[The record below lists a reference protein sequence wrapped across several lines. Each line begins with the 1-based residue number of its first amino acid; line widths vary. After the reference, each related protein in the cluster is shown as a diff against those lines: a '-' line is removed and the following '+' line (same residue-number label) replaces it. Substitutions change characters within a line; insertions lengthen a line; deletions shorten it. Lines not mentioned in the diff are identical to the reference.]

1 MIPISKVYKYY
12 PKLKELLRNFS
23 EMVNV
28 LIGLLFWATVWLI
41 NAIVI

>member
-23 EMVNV
+23 EIVNV
-28 LIGLLFWATVWLI
+28 LIRLLFWRRVWLI
-41 NAIVI
+41 NTMVI